1 MLNSFSWHTGETI
14 SLPPGKLV
22 CVGRNYVAHAAELGN
37 AVPDEPLLFIK
48 PNTALTPLS
57 PGFSIPTDRGSVH
70 HETELAL
77 LVGRPLRRA
86 SVAEAQEALLGIGL
100 ALDLTLRDTQAELK
114 KLSHPWEKAKAFDG
128 SAPLSP
134 FWPIAEFPDL
144 KAIRFTL
151 ESNGERR
158 QSGDSG
164 QMIWDMLNLTAYI
177 SHHFTL
183 LPGDLIL
190 TGTPA
195 GVGPLQPGD
204 SLQLQLADHPPLLS
218 LVSAEPATAEHER
231 PIAQAGAS

>member
-1 MLNSFSWHTGETI
+1 MLNSFTWHSGETI
-14 SLPPGKLV
+14 PLSPGKLV

-37 AVPDEPLLFIK
+37 SVPDEPLLFIK

-57 PGFSIPTDRGSVH
+57 PSFSIPTDRGVVH

-77 LVGRPLRRA
+77 LISHPLRRA
-86 SVAEAQEALLGIGL
+86 TIIEAQEALLGIGL
-100 ALDLTLRDTQAELK
+100 ALDLTLRDRQAELK
-114 KLSHPWEKAKAFDG
+114 SLSHPWEKAKAFDD

-144 KAIRFTL
+144 QAIRFTL
-151 ESNGERR
+151 DSNGERR
-158 QSGDSG
+158 QSGDSS
-164 QMIWDMLNLTAYI
+164 QMIWDMLSLTAYI

-195 GVGPLQPGD
+195 GVGPLSPGD
-204 SLQLQLADHPPLLS
+204 RLRLQLADHPPLLS
-218 LVSAEPATAEHER
+218 QVQADTPPRSPQG
-231 PIAQAGAS
+231 AQ